1 LDEDWRTL
9 GFGRALR
16 AYVHR
21 TDAAPPAQE
30 DIRRWAREVIRHGP
44 PDHAVEGVPDTFV
57 DWVPGTSAVFVV
69 FTVVAYEQLVVV
81 LTIY

>member
-1 LDEDWRTL
+1 M
-9 GFGRALR
+9 G
-16 AYVHR
+16 
-21 TDAAPPAQE
+21 
-30 DIRRWAREVIRHGP
+30 REVIRHGP